1 VPSSFKIF
9 LSLIFFGE
17 GKAFDGKND
26 FCKQFHG
33 TRRIYGLVSSSY
45 VFNKEKENIC

>member
-1 VPSSFKIF
+1 
-9 LSLIFFGE
+9 LIFFGE

-45 VFNKEKENIC
+45 VFNKEKEKIC